1 MLKAQLTEIIHFKSI
16 STENEKLMK
25 KEEDVP
31 TRHRNRR

>member
-1 MLKAQLTEIIHFKSI
+1 MLKVQLTAVIHFKSI

-25 KEEDVP
+25 KEEGVP